1 MRLLSSRTTEVEG
14 PIWFSSFATNGKRQ
28 SMRITW
34 LLWCGWRNV
43 SGTPRGS
50 SGYLT
55 EYLCKSYFGTN
66 PIPFPSLNWAV
77 LLSQILSRVQLSAA
91 GIVRTAWL
99 CNREMGSTAH
109 KFTTGSILRPC
120 SCKFLQHDRK
130 NKCPIIVYRQE
141 DYHNWTIGK
150 PLLKGFLNI
159 PSGKRLHN
167 YGKSPL

>member
-77 LLSQILSRVQLSAA
+77 LLSQILSRVQLSAT
-91 GIVRTAWL
+91 GFSWEPPGFVTEKWGPRHINS
-99 CNREMGSTAH
+99 CNMIGQTSVLSLYTGKKIITFFLRSESH
-109 KFTTGSILRPC
+109 CWKDFLIYPLVNVYTTMENHHFNNNR
-120 SCKFLQHDRK
+120 
-130 NKCPIIVYRQE
+130 
-141 DYHNWTIGK
+141 
-150 PLLKGFLNI
+150 
-159 PSGKRLHN
+159 
-167 YGKSPL
+167 